1 VENLAR
7 HKRIPAEFGVVG
19 VARTPMNPAEFRPRL
34 TGAEGSVMPALNEG
48 FRFHVQIRVGSLLL
62 S

>member
-1 VENLAR
+1 M
-7 HKRIPAEFGVVG
+7 
-19 VARTPMNPAEFRPRL
+19 ARTPMNPAEFRPRL

-48 FRFHVQIRVGSLLL
+48 FRFHVKIRVGSLLL